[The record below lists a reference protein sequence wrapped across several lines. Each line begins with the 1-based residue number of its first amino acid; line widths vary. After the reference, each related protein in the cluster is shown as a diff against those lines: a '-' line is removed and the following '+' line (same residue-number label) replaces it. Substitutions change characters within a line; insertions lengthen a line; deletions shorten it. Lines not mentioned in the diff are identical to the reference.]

1 VLYSS
6 FYTPYQAAFYS
17 SEAKRETQDIVV
29 DLCFWADMVLTFW
42 TGYDRGFEVVRDK
55 SAIVKNYLFGWFVV
69 DLVATMDW
77 ESLWDWF
84 VRDSDEDRPPQWV
97 SLLRMIKVFRLAR
110 AGRIINRLTMTLSI
124 HTKFIDAGNFLL
136 YVFVVCHV
144 LACLFFVVPVLTGCV
159 KDQEMANAA
168 FADPAADT
176 IGWYWEFRG
185 KKADGNEPSC
195 VQGSWRQHYALEAVC
210 EPCVDVGGP
219 EQLTVLPDD
228 RCDDLWYNAKGGA
241 GSAKPIEDKLRLRI
255 CQETAEFGHTPGA
268 TGDWTP
274 RENMPE
280 GFYLNS
286 SSPYNHSFIAAECAK
301 CMRPR
306 RLWYDALY
314 WSLTTMTTIGYGDRG
329 PSTEMEI
336 IFVMGAEF
344 VGLSFFAILLTQIN
358 TINEVLSE
366 ESDKLNNQKNSVVQ
380 FLKQHKLSPQ
390 VVNESV
396 KYLNFRATSL
406 TGSQFDDDDE
416 RFHILS
422 PGIRQKIRV
431 ELCKPVLKK
440 VRVFGWDATDIREE
454 EHLRSV
460 FDKIDT
466 SGTEQLSHDEV
477 KQLFTELNLSL
488 SDSQFT
494 RLFNEMDI
502 NSTGEIDYAEFRNW
516 WYIKKD
522 GKPHMARCPDGF
534 LNMMAELV
542 QTQAYDKGEHIVEH
556 MHYGRTFGIILQGS
570 CKIWRDLDRVDEDVS
585 EEFSEHDRECVF
597 GFAACLPSE
606 QYLAVQRQTKNWS
619 VVATSYVD
627 MAWITRAKMLWCF
640 HEAWPKGYLDM
651 VKVSVAHYEMTEQL
665 AQTAQLTD
673 DHVEFPMVS
682 LQGAGRNLGS
692 KADVSADFVGDLE
705 AVLSQEDMLDHKL
718 DDLSKKVLNEK
729 SLSNLEERMME
740 QIRSHV
746 ELKFTNLDGQVK
758 SLAQEMHGMKQMLSE
773 LASQKPGN
781 QSR

>member
-1 VLYSS
+1 MLYSS

-17 SEAKRETQDIVV
+17 SEAKRETFDIVV

-42 TGYDRGFEVVRDK
+42 TGYDKGFEVVYDK
-55 SAIVKNYLFGWFVV
+55 LAIVINYLKGWFLV
-69 DLVATMDW
+69 DFVATMDW
-77 ESLWDWF
+77 EILWDWF
-84 VRDSDEDRPPQWV
+84 VKERAEDKPPQWV
-97 SLLRMIKVFRLAR
+97 PLLRMIKVFRLAR

-176 IGWYWEFRG
+176 IGWYWEFPGMTSDENKKG
-185 KKADGNEPSC
+185 KEPSC

-210 EPCVDVGGP
+210 EPCIGEEEIGDDTCVDKP
-219 EQLTVLPDD
+219 ECLAQLTVLPGEK
-228 RCDDLWYNAKGGA
+228 CDDLWYNAKGGA

-268 TGDWTP
+268 TVNWTP
-274 RENMPE
+274 RDNMPT
-280 GFYLNS
+280 GFYNS
-286 SSPYNHSFIAAECAK
+286 SRPYNQTFVAAECAK
-301 CMRPR
+301 CMRPK

-329 PSTEMEI
+329 PSTEAEI

-358 TINEVLSE
+358 TINEVISE
-366 ESDKLNNQKNSVVQ
+366 DSDKLNNQKNGVVQ
-380 FLKQHKLSPQ
+380 FLKQHGLSQ
-390 VVNESV
+390 KVVNESV

-440 VRVFGWDATDIREE
+440 VRVFGWDPTDIHEE
-454 EHLRSV
+454 EHLRKV

-466 SGTEQLSHDEV
+466 SGTAHLSQDEV
-477 KQLFTELNLSL
+477 KELFTELKLSL

-516 WYIKKD
+516 WYIKK
-522 GKPHMARCPDGF
+522 
-534 LNMMAELV
+534 
-542 QTQAYDKGEHIVEH
+542 
-556 MHYGRTFGIILQGS
+556 
-570 CKIWRDLDRVDEDVS
+570 
-585 EEFSEHDRECVF
+585 
-597 GFAACLPSE
+597 
-606 QYLAVQRQTKNWS
+606 
-619 VVATSYVD
+619 
-627 MAWITRAKMLWCF
+627 
-640 HEAWPKGYLDM
+640 
-651 VKVSVAHYEMTEQL
+651 
-665 AQTAQLTD
+665 
-673 DHVEFPMVS
+673 
-682 LQGAGRNLGS
+682 
-692 KADVSADFVGDLE
+692 
-705 AVLSQEDMLDHKL
+705 
-718 DDLSKKVLNEK
+718 
-729 SLSNLEERMME
+729 
-740 QIRSHV
+740 
-746 ELKFTNLDGQVK
+746 
-758 SLAQEMHGMKQMLSE
+758 
-773 LASQKPGN
+773 
-781 QSR
+781 